1 MAGILTIVVTFNG
14 MEWIGRC
21 LGSVLSSVVHSDVMV
36 IDNCSEDG
44 TPDWVAEHF
53 PDVILV
59 RNESN
64 AGFAAAN
71 NTGFRYAL
79 QHDYG
84 YVYLLNQD
92 AWVFP
97 ETFATLIRVCEASA
111 DAGILSPMQMA
122 SNLTEMD
129 VQFAKHCGKQLK
141 DSMEEVVRVPFVMA
155 AHWMI
160 PRECLNRTGA
170 FSPSF
175 PHYGEDNN
183 FIDRAAFH
191 GFKAVVVKTAVAVH
205 DRGSRPRPKSYRMN
219 LKCINARVKVA
230 DPRRTPAISLLLETV
245 RLSAMGVLHF
255 STIPWKGI
263 GELWSAFPELKRT
276 RLASK
281 MEGAFLD

>member
-1 MAGILTIVVTFNG
+1 MSDILTIVVTFNA
-14 MEWIGRC
+14 MKWIERC
-21 LGSVLSSVVHSDVMV
+21 LRSVSSSAVPSDIMI

-44 TPDWVAEHF
+44 TADWVQEHF
-53 PDVILV
+53 PEAVLV
-59 RNESN
+59 RNDSN
-64 AGFAAAN
+64 LGFAAAN
-71 NTGFRYAL
+71 NIGFKHAL
-79 QHDYG
+79 QHGYR

-97 ETFATLIRVCEASA
+97 ETFAALTRVSEAHG
-111 DAGILSPMQMA
+111 DIGILSPMQMA

-141 DSMEEVVRVPFVMA
+141 DSTEEVVRVPFVMA

-160 PRECLNRTGA
+160 PRECLSRTGA

-183 FIDRAAFH
+183 FMDRAAFH
-191 GFKAVVVKTAVAVH
+191 GFKAVVVKTAMAVH
-205 DRGSRPRPKSYRMN
+205 DRSARPRPKSYRMN
-219 LKCINARVKVA
+219 LKCINSKVAVA
-230 DPRRTPAISLLLETV
+230 DPRRVPVLSLLLQTIW
-245 RLSAMGVLHF
+245 LSAMGVLHF
-255 STIPWKGI
+255 SSIPWKGI
-263 GELWSAFPELKRT
+263 GELWSAFPELKKT